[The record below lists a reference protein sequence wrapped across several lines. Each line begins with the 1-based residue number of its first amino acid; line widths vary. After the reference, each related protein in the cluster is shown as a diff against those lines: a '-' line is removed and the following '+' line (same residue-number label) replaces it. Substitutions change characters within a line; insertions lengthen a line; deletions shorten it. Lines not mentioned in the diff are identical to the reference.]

1 MMMDRKKDDIV
12 YSETVNEIMG
22 APPSAIVKRGNTV
35 ILSVF
40 LIFIFFL
47 WLVRYPDT
55 ITAPVEITTMNPPVT
70 MVSKVT
76 GRIQRLLVKD
86 KEQINTGQLIAIMET
101 TASVDQVRMLKQLTD
116 TVTRPETI
124 QLSSF
129 PLLDELGEIQNYWSA
144 FRKTLS
150 DYNNFV
156 VNDFYGNKI
165 KSLSEEINAVKAYIG
180 RIEVKEK
187 LFAENQKIETKKYK
201 RDSVLYTTGV
211 YSESE
216 LEKSLQALVKINI
229 ELQQVRLDH
238 SAKSIELAEKKQL
251 LQDYIINRA
260 EGRERYISIL
270 NESYLN
276 LLAQMKIWEN
286 TYTIVS
292 PVSGVVTFTRYWS
305 ENQTVARD
313 EPVLSIIPLEPGDYV
328 GRINLKMT
336 RSGKVKTGQ
345 TVNIKLSGFPYLEF
359 GMVRGL
365 VKSKSLVPS
374 GDLYIIEL
382 MLPSGLTTLYGKKL
396 EFTQNMQGTAEI
408 MTDNT
413 RLLQKI
419 INPLRYIV
427 SRNRE

>member
-1 MMMDRKKDDIV
+1 MDKKKDDIA
-12 YSETVNEIMG
+12 YSESVNDIMG
-22 APPSAIVKRGNTV
+22 NPPSSIVKRGNTV

-47 WLVRYPDT
+47 WLVKYPDI
-55 ITAPVEITTMNPPVT
+55 ITAPVELTTVNPPVT
-70 MVSKVT
+70 MVSKIT

-86 KEQINTGQLIAIMET
+86 KEQVTAGQLIAVLET
-101 TASVDQVRMLKQLTD
+101 TASVDQVRTLRQLTD
-116 TVTRPETI
+116 TLTRPENI
-124 QLSSF
+124 SLSSF
-129 PLLDELGEIQNYWSA
+129 PLLDGLGEIQNYWGA
-144 FRKTLS
+144 FCKSLS

-165 KSLSEEINAVKAYIG
+165 KSLSEEINGIKAYIG

-187 LFAENQKIETKKYK
+187 LYAENQKIEMKKYK

-216 LEKSLQALVKINI
+216 LEKSLQSLLKINI

-251 LQDYIINRA
+251 LQDYSINRA
-260 EGRERYISIL
+260 ESREKYISVL

-276 LLAQMKIWEN
+276 LIAQLKIWEN

-313 EPVLSIIPLEPGDYV
+313 EPVLSIIPLEPGDYI

-336 RSGKVKTGQ
+336 RSGKVNVGQ
-345 TVNIKLSGFPYLEF
+345 TVNIKLSGFPYLEY
-359 GMVRGL
+359 GMVRGII
-365 VKSKSLVPS
+365 KSKSLVPS
-374 GDLYIIEL
+374 GDSYVIEL
-382 MLPSGLTTLYGKKL
+382 GLPSGLTTLYGKKL
-396 EFTQNMQGTAEI
+396 EFTQNMQGMAEI